1 MKSADFNP
9 LKLDVVAFTK
19 AGASLAGQWP
29 LADLPRLMESV
40 PEEARADLASAV
52 SWTVTGL
59 QRPVLGGA
67 PEVWLH
73 LQAQAAVPLSC
84 QRCLQPVIEHLAIER
99 QARFVADEAT
109 AAELDAV
116 LEDDV
121 LVISRT
127 FDLRWWLED
136 EFILELPLMPLH
148 ERCQPAVPLGEASEA
163 AAQPQDR
170 PHPFAALAALKKPDG
185 PRS

>member
-1 MKSADFNP
+1 M
-9 LKLDVVAFTK
+9 
-19 AGASLAGQWP
+19 Q
-29 LADLPRLMESV
+29 ADLPILHDFPLASLNTFRI
-40 PEEARADLASAV
+40 PARARHYLRV
-52 SWTVTGL
+52 SG
-59 QRPVLGGA
+59 
-67 PEVWLH
+67 
-73 LQAQAAVPLSC
+73 
-84 QRCLQPVIEHLAIER
+84 
-99 QARFVADEAT
+99 

>member
-1 MKSADFNP
+1 MKAADFNP
-9 LKLDVVAFTK
+9 HKLDVAAFAK
-19 AGASLAGQWP
+19 AGASLSGQWP

-40 PEEARADLASAV
+40 PDEARADLV
-52 SWTVTGL
+52 RPLSWSVTGL
-59 QRPVLGGA
+59 QRPVVGSE

-73 LQAQAAVPLSC
+73 LRAQAEVPLTC
-84 QRCLQPVIEHLAIER
+84 QRCLQPVVQHLAIER

-121 LVISRT
+121 LVLSRS

-136 EFILELPLMPLH
+136 ELILELPLMPLH
-148 ERCQPAVPLGEASEA
+148 QSCQPAVPLGQA
-163 AAQPQDR
+163 AEPPAAEDDR
-170 PHPFAALAALKKPDG
+170 PHPFAALAALKKRPG
-185 PRS
+185 PAS